1 MIRVIEG
8 TKGLAAVFSRG
19 GFSMPAWERY
29 IDDLAPGVRAL
40 CEADLR
46 EVLAE
51 GLSWEGDF
59 VPLLNGAWADEACR
73 ARAAASLRAVTEGL
87 DARIAAR
94 FGKSADA
101 DIILYLGLGNGAG
114 WVTPVN
120 GKTTILMGL
129 EKIVEL
135 GWDSVDDMNGLVL
148 HELGHVY
155 QEQYGV
161 LRRQLDRPADAFLWQ
176 LFTEGIAMVFEQEL
190 AGGPAY
196 YHQDKNGWKNWCA
209 ENAKQIARDFQADL
223 PVMTRGT
230 QRYFGD
236 WALYCGRPD
245 TGYYLGTRLVR
256 HMMETAPFDALIAYD
271 VPAVRRGFAAFL
283 QTL

>member
-1 MIRVIEG
+1 MIRVIDG
-8 TKGLAAVFSRG
+8 TKGLEAAFPGGRFSLPG
-19 GFSMPAWERY
+19 WERY
-29 IDDLAPGVRAL
+29 IDDAAPGVRAL

-46 EVLAE
+46 EMLAE
-51 GLSWEGDF
+51 GLSWEEAF
-59 VPLLNGAWADEACR
+59 LPVLNGAWENKACR
-73 ARAAASLRAVTEGL
+73 ARAAASLRTVTEGL
-87 DARIAAR
+87 DARVAAR
-94 FGKSADA
+94 FGKSPDA
-101 DIILYLGLGNGAG
+101 DIVLYLGLCCGAG

-120 GKTTILMGL
+120 GKTAVLLGL
-129 EKIVEL
+129 EKIAEL

-161 LRRQLDRPADAFLWQ
+161 LRRRHDRPADAFLWQ

-196 YHQDKNGWKNWCA
+196 YHQDKNGWKRWCD

-236 WALYCGRPD
+236 WALYHGQPD
-245 TGYYLGTRLVR
+245 TGYYLGARLVR
-256 HMMETAPFDALIAYD
+256 HMMETAPFDALISYD
-271 VPAVRRGFAAFL
+271 VPAVRRGFDAFL
-283 QTL
+283 QSV